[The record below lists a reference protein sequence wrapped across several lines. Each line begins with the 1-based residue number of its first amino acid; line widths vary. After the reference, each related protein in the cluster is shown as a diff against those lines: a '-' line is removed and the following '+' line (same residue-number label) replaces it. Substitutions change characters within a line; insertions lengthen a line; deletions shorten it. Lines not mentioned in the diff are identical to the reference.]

1 MQEEG
6 AREIVSRP
14 ESHGKHL
21 MTDSSNAA
29 DLSLFDAL
37 YNCRAMRRLKPDPV
51 PEDLLIKLIDA
62 ANQAPSGS
70 NAQRA
75 RWIVV
80 RDAAQRAKLAE
91 LNKTAVDAYIGP
103 SAGRPEALPHHSAE
117 KRGRMLASV
126 MWQAEHMAEIPA
138 LVIACFQ
145 FDEPMDATAAAR
157 AGGSVWPG
165 VQNLLLAARALG
177 LGAAPTTLGLAD
189 RGAAKQVLGLPD
201 DMEAFCL
208 IPVGYPLGKFG
219 PVTRLPVAET
229 MRWDRWQ

>member
-1 MQEEG
+1 
-6 AREIVSRP
+6 
-14 ESHGKHL
+14 
-21 MTDSSNAA
+21 MTDSSTAA

-37 YNCRAMRRLKPDPV
+37 YNCRAMRRLKPDAV
-51 PEDLLIKLIDA
+51 PEQLLIKLIDA

-80 RDAAQRAKLAE
+80 RDPAQRARLAE
-91 LNKTAVDAYIGP
+91 LNKAAVDAYVGP
-103 SAGRPEALPHHSAE
+103 SAGRPAELPHHSAD
-117 KRGRMLASV
+117 KRARMLASV

-145 FDEPMDATAAAR
+145 FDEPVDATAASR
-157 AGGSVWPG
+157 AGGSIWPG

-189 RGAAKQVLGLPD
+189 RKAAKQVLGLPD

-208 IPVGYPLGKFG
+208 IPVGYPLGNFG